1 MKILW
6 IDLNSSYA
14 HSSLALPALHAQIMT
29 DPSIEWE
36 IVSAT
41 INENTGMIVDEIY
54 RHRPDILAATTWLF
68 NHEQLMHVASRVKA
82 LLPEACLVLGGPEF
96 LGDNEEFLRKNPF
109 VDCVFRGEGEEVFP
123 QWLTCWNHP
132 EQWHTVPGLCY
143 LTPNKEYKDNGIAR
157 VLNFAG
163 LVPPEQSRFFNWSK
177 PFVQLETTRGCFNT
191 CAFCVSGGEKPVRTL
206 SIESI
211 RERLQLIHAHGIK
224 NVRVLDRT
232 FNYNPRRAKELLRL
246 FLEFHPDIRFHL
258 EIHPALL
265 SEELKE
271 ELSLL
276 PKGLLHLEAGI
287 QSLREPVLE
296 KSRRMGKLS
305 DALDGLKFLCALPN
319 METHADLI
327 AGLPLYHLHEIF
339 EDVRTLA
346 GYAAGEIQ
354 LESLKLLPGTEMR
367 RRAEELG
374 IKYSPLPPYEVLQT
388 HEISVSELQTARQL
402 SRLLDGFYN
411 TPAWQALTRELIL
424 NDEQFLHRFLAYLT
438 KANLID
444 QPMSLE
450 KRGLILYEFCKQNYP
465 EYQIQAAIAWIEAGM
480 SLKNSLP
487 RKYGPN
493 DKSLLPLGISFMENT
508 KKAFVCVSFLPM
520 KRGNMATGSALSRRY
535 KKQVLYSRQERKTLR
550 HQEKLL
556 VSKSNARF

>member
-96 LGDNEEFLRKNPF
+96 LGNNEEFLRKNPF

-305 DALDGLKFLCALPN
+305 DALDGLRFLCALPN

-411 TPAWQALTRELIL
+411 TPAWQTLTRELIL

-465 EYQIQAAIAWIEAGM
+465 EYQIQATIAWIEAGM
-480 SLKNSLP
+480 SLKKLPAEKVWTKRQIPPATWNIIYGEYKESL
-487 RKYGPN
+487 R
-493 DKSLLPLGISFMENT
+493 L
-508 KKAFVCVSFLPM
+508 CFLPADEKGEHGYWFGFESEIQKASPVFKERSIKAREM
-520 KRGNMATGSALSRRY
+520 EIKRIKRNAL
-535 KKQVLYSRQERKTLR
+535 
-550 HQEKLL
+550 
-556 VSKSNARF
+556 

>member
-232 FNYNPRRAKELLRL
+232 FNYTPRRAKELLRL

-305 DALDGLKFLCALPN
+305 DALDGLRFLCALPN

-480 SLKNSLP
+480 SLKKLPAEKVWTKRQIPPATWNIIYGEYKESL
-487 RKYGPN
+487 R
-493 DKSLLPLGISFMENT
+493 L
-508 KKAFVCVSFLPM
+508 CFLP
-520 KRGNMATGSALSRRY
+520 AD
-535 KKQVLYSRQERKTLR
+535 
-550 HQEKLL
+550 EKGEHGYWFGFESEIQKASP
-556 VSKSNARF
+556 VFKART

>member
-305 DALDGLKFLCALPN
+305 DALDGLRFLCALPN

-411 TPAWQALTRELIL
+411 TPAWQTLTRELIL
-424 NDEQFLHRFLAYLT
+424 NDKQFLHRFLAYLT

-465 EYQIQAAIAWIEAGM
+465 EYQIQATIAWIEAGM
-480 SLKNSLP
+480 SLTKLPAEKVWTKRQIPPATWNIIYGEYKESL
-487 RKYGPN
+487 R
-493 DKSLLPLGISFMENT
+493 L
-508 KKAFVCVSFLPM
+508 CFLP
-520 KRGNMATGSALSRRY
+520 AD
-535 KKQVLYSRQERKTLR
+535 
-550 HQEKLL
+550 EKGEHGYWFGFESEIQKASP
-556 VSKSNARF
+556 VFKART

>member
-305 DALDGLKFLCALPN
+305 DALDGLRFLCALPN

-424 NDEQFLHRFLAYLT
+424 NDEQFLHRFLTYLT

-480 SLKNSLP
+480 SLKKLPAEKVWTKRQIPPATWNIIYGEYKESL
-487 RKYGPN
+487 R
-493 DKSLLPLGISFMENT
+493 L
-508 KKAFVCVSFLPM
+508 CFLP
-520 KRGNMATGSALSRRY
+520 AD
-535 KKQVLYSRQERKTLR
+535 
-550 HQEKLL
+550 EKGEHGYWFGFESEIQKASP
-556 VSKSNARF
+556 VFKART

>member
-163 LVPPEQSRFFNWSK
+163 LIPPEQSRFFNWSK

-480 SLKNSLP
+480 SLKKLPAEKVWTKRQIPPATWNIIYGEYKESL
-487 RKYGPN
+487 R
-493 DKSLLPLGISFMENT
+493 L
-508 KKAFVCVSFLPM
+508 CFLP
-520 KRGNMATGSALSRRY
+520 AD
-535 KKQVLYSRQERKTLR
+535 
-550 HQEKLL
+550 EKGEHGYWFGFESEIQKASP
-556 VSKSNARF
+556 VFKART